1 MTETVKA
8 DGRRQTREEWGRR
21 LEEAKTTQA
30 AKTAAE
36 WLHDRKE
43 AAARRSFVPSIQA
56 RFIAAYTD
64 RRPEDIKGEEL
75 AKCQTFWN
83 KHPEAT
89 ADLMAGGIDD
99 DTLRQMLA
107 QWMNTD
113 IVKDF
118 IFHGADLK
126 AAYLQYDAQGR
137 RLVDSALGKDGV
149 VFSERYIRAAILPDV
164 ENGFVGRL
172 DEGVKGEIRRAF
184 NLKTRPA
191 VAVSAFLLFCA
202 VYDMSNEERRG
213 RLADALGVVQ
223 GDIEDYL
230 DKSPVSFPIVFK
242 ESQERT
248 EENSTTGNRP
258 EEIRQ
263 LVADADIM
271 RQMARNNSNDI
282 YSLSID
288 TSVVTLIGQPF
299 GKPRTVDDGRVDF
312 TIYSGGADPSRLIDA
327 QDVLLAVVWESIRR
341 SGGRYITPLDIWH
354 KIYWG
359 VTDSNSKDRETERRL
374 LDDYHA
380 GHGALMEIERR
391 ITELMAVKVKY
402 SRYKTSKKQSSE
414 RKTSDLMFEY
424 ENSFIPSAPRYR
436 IKGHGDLTIWE
447 TALIDPDEKYDGY
460 SPLPYKAAADRNK
473 IIPFP
478 ASQIDLKGMGIYC
491 TLHIATL
498 RDIILRMVANAQTHG
513 QKFVVE
519 SIEYIY
525 KYGRIGQNDE
535 SLEENSK
542 QAKDRRR
549 KRKQQDGRTI
559 AKIGEGLRRA
569 GVLSA
574 FKTTEDGRLEGTTA
588 RSYPSKPKRGRKK
601 GG

>member
-1 MTETVKA
+1 M
-8 DGRRQTREEWGRR
+8 
-21 LEEAKTTQA
+21 
-30 AKTAAE
+30 
-36 WLHDRKE
+36 
-43 AAARRSFVPSIQA
+43 
-56 RFIAAYTD
+56 
-64 RRPEDIKGEEL
+64 
-75 AKCQTFWN
+75 
-83 KHPEAT
+83 
-89 ADLMAGGIDD
+89 
-99 DTLRQMLA
+99 
-107 QWMNTD
+107 
-113 IVKDF
+113 
-118 IFHGADLK
+118 
-126 AAYLQYDAQGR
+126 
-137 RLVDSALGKDGV
+137 
-149 VFSERYIRAAILPDV
+149 
-164 ENGFVGRL
+164 
-172 DEGVKGEIRRAF
+172 
-184 NLKTRPA
+184 
-191 VAVSAFLLFCA
+191 
-202 VYDMSNEERRG
+202 
-213 RLADALGVVQ
+213 
-223 GDIEDYL
+223 
-230 DKSPVSFPIVFK
+230 
-242 ESQERT
+242 
-248 EENSTTGNRP
+248 
-258 EEIRQ
+258 
-263 LVADADIM
+263 VADADIM

-498 RDIILRMVANAQTHG
+498 RDIILRMVANAQRHG

-525 KYGRIGQNDE
+525 KYGRIGLNDE
-535 SLEENSK
+535 SLDENSK

-559 AKIGEGLRRA
+559 AKIGEGLKKT

-574 FKTTEDGRLEGTTA
+574 FTSDGGRLEGTTA

-601 GG
+601 GGGICREGGDDMSVFEYEIKGTYYGITE

>member
-1 MTETVKA
+1 MTETGKA

-75 AKCQTFWN
+75 AKCQAFWN

-213 RLADALGVVQ
+213 RLADGRCAGRHRGLSGQVAC
-223 GDIEDYL
+223 I
-230 DKSPVSFPIVFK
+230 VS
-242 ESQERT
+242 
-248 EENSTTGNRP
+248 
-258 EEIRQ
+258 
-263 LVADADIM
+263 D
-271 RQMARNNSNDI
+271 
-282 YSLSID
+282 SL
-288 TSVVTLIGQPF
+288 Q
-299 GKPRTVDDGRVDF
+299 GKPRADGGKQHDGKQA
-312 TIYSGGADPSRLIDA
+312 GGNK
-327 QDVLLAVVWESIRR
+327 AVG
-341 SGGRYITPLDIWH
+341 GGR
-354 KIYWG
+354 
-359 VTDSNSKDRETERRL
+359 
-374 LDDYHA
+374 
-380 GHGALMEIERR
+380 GH
-391 ITELMAVKVKY
+391 
-402 SRYKTSKKQSSE
+402 
-414 RKTSDLMFEY
+414 
-424 ENSFIPSAPRYR
+424 
-436 IKGHGDLTIWE
+436 H
-447 TALIDPDEKYDGY
+447 
-460 SPLPYKAAADRNK
+460 AADG
-473 IIPFP
+473 
-478 ASQIDLKGMGIYC
+478 A
-491 TLHIATL
+491 
-498 RDIILRMVANAQTHG
+498 
-513 QKFVVE
+513 E
-519 SIEYIY
+519 
-525 KYGRIGQNDE
+525 
-535 SLEENSK
+535 
-542 QAKDRRR
+542 
-549 KRKQQDGRTI
+549 QQQRHLFI
-559 AKIGEGLRRA
+559 VHRH
-569 GVLSA
+569 
-574 FKTTEDGRLEGTTA
+574 
-588 RSYPSKPKRGRKK
+588 
-601 GG
+601 